1 MYCKNC
7 GKQIDDKADVCMYC
21 GKFTNSQPVST
32 SVNDKN
38 SGALIPLILMIVY
51 TAVLFIPIVYSQTYW
66 KADTPGVGIY
76 SRGWTVGG
84 GIFSVG
90 SPFLAVVVLALSI
103 IAVIVLALAYLGK
116 KSDLI
121 SKGLYSPI
129 VVTVFFIVFSL
140 ISFGKTIPNGEPGG
154 TASAGYYGYMA
165 FGPSFGFFIECILLI
180 VSCVMCIKLSKDN
193 N

>member
-21 GKFTNSQPVST
+21 GKFTNSQITSSNVS
-32 SVNDKN
+32 VKN

-51 TAVLFIPIVYSQTYW
+51 TAVLFIPIVYNQTYW
-66 KADTPGVGIY
+66 KANTPGVGIY
-76 SRGWTVGG
+76 SRGWTAGG

-90 SPFLAVVVLALSI
+90 LSFLSVVVLLLSILAVVVL
-103 IAVIVLALAYLGK
+103 VLAYLGN

-121 SKGLYSPI
+121 TKGLYSPI
-129 VVTVFFIVFSL
+129 VVTVIFIVFSL
-140 ISFGKTIPNGEPGG
+140 IAFSRTIPNGEPGG
-154 TASAGYYGYMA
+154 TASAGYYGYLA

-180 VSCVMCIKLSKDN
+180 VSCVMCIKLSKELK
-193 N
+193 